1 MSNGVTKS
9 VRRRFSRIDEVIP
22 LRYTV
27 RKSADTPDSTKEKE
41 ASLNIG
47 SGGLLFRINDALP
60 ASTIIDMELH
70 LTNVAEPLQAVGRV
84 VRVEESAVAGQY
96 DIGIQFLEIS
106 RKDRETLTKYIQ
118 GRLQIDIQ
126 VEDTGPD
133 KEITAVKLKGF
144 LDSGTRF
151 ALEKSLDFLL
161 NEGCTK
167 MIFDCSGLDYI
178 NSEGMMIFI
187 STATE
192 LQSKGGALKLASI
205 RGDVKQTLQII
216 GVEKFIDTFD
226 SIEEAIEAF

>member
-1 MSNGVTKS
+1 M
-9 VRRRFSRIDEVIP
+9 
-22 LRYTV
+22 
-27 RKSADTPDSTKEKE
+27 
-41 ASLNIG
+41 
-47 SGGLLFRINDALP
+47 
-60 ASTIIDMELH
+60 
-70 LTNVAEPLQAVGRV
+70 

-161 NEGCTK
+161 NEGCTE

-205 RGDVKQTLQII
+205 RGDVEQTLQII

-226 SIEEAIEAF
+226 SLEEAIEAF